1 MPDFTGLYI
10 TRNYFATLST
20 IMEYYLSVWDL
31 WCHHFL
37 YFFFSISTILNV
49 LVDLENLFWAS
60 FECIFLGSLMETL
73 PCSTLKSNKSDHA
86 AILGKQF
93 SFGDTEYRARVA
105 QTTALIGRLKTTRI
119 PAHPQSE
126 PNLQRPG

>member
-1 MPDFTGLYI
+1 MGSLVSPFFI
-10 TRNYFATLST
+10 
-20 IMEYYLSVWDL
+20 
-31 WCHHFL
+31 
-37 YFFFSISTILNV
+37 FFSISTILNA

-60 FECIFLGSLMETL
+60 FETL
-73 PCSTLKSNKSDHA
+73 PSYRHKSNKSNHA

-93 SFGDTEYRARVA
+93 SFGDTDYRAREA

-126 PNLQRPG
+126 PNLQKPG